1 MRGCGGGCG
10 LEDGYVTNIVEGM
23 TVKTGTMLKIAKLG
37 NPILRK
43 VAAPV
48 DPREI
53 KSSEIQRLIDDMFE
67 VMYDEP
73 GIGLAAPQVSRSIQL
88 VVMGCKGEGGF
99 PETVL
104 INPSIVYYGPEQV
117 ENWEGCLSVDGLRG
131 KVTRPSLV
139 RVKGLD
145 RKGKALDFE
154 ATELYAVCIQHEL
167 DHLIGKVFLDRMT
180 DMSTLTQLDEF
191 SQYWQKESSNV
202 I

>member
-1 MRGCGGGCG
+1 MK
-10 LEDGYVTNIVEGM
+10 L
-23 TVKTGTMLKIAKLG
+23 KSGTILKIAKLG

-43 VAAPV
+43 RAAPI
-48 DPREI
+48 DSRDI
-53 KSSEIQRLIDDMFE
+53 KSADLQRLIDDMFE
-67 VMYDEP
+67 TMYDEP
-73 GIGLAAPQVSRSIQL
+73 GIGLAAPQVSQSIQL
-88 VVMGCKGEGGF
+88 VVMGCKGDGGF

-117 ENWEGCLSVDGLRG
+117 EHWEGCLSVDGLRG

-145 RKGKALDFE
+145 RKGKPLDFE
-154 ATELYAVCIQHEL
+154 ATGLYAVCIQHEL

-191 SQYWQKESSNV
+191 SQYWQKEPTDV

>member
-1 MRGCGGGCG
+1 M
-10 LEDGYVTNIVEGM
+10 
-23 TVKTGTMLKIAKLG
+23 MLKIAKLG

-43 VAAPV
+43 VSVPI

-67 VMYDEP
+67 TMYDEP

-88 VVMGCKGEGGF
+88 AVMGCKGEGGF
-99 PETVL
+99 HETVL

-154 ATELYAVCIQHEL
+154 ATGLYAVCIQHEL
-167 DHLIGKVFLDRMT
+167 DHLIGKVFLDRMA
-180 DMSTLTQLDEF
+180 DMSTLTQLHEF
-191 SQYWQKESSNV
+191 SQYWQKEPTSV